1 MPCFAPFQ
9 YNDIRVGIQYRWDWI
24 ALCIFVGMIS
34 TFLKITFL
42 QVEEMVSSLDKV
54 VGGQM
59 EKFIKE
65 SPFISVIPD
74 ESIDIACSRNS

>member
-1 MPCFAPFQ
+1 
-9 YNDIRVGIQYRWDWI
+9 
-24 ALCIFVGMIS
+24 MIS
-34 TFLKITFL
+34 GLESHTGETESLDAFLLVWSPLFL
-42 QVEEMVSSLDKV
+42 RSHFYQVEEMVSSLDKV

-65 SPFISVIPD
+65 SPFISVIGD